1 MSKDKKIQTL
11 VFTGLSNSNT
21 ANQLRV
27 SRNTVAKLKAQA
39 DSNGLTTTLLETM
52 DEQQV
57 HKLLIPNKV
66 DAILYEQPNLKYIHQ
81 KTKKTGV
88 TLK

>member
-1 MSKDKKIQTL
+1 MSKDNEIQTL
-11 VFTGLSNSNT
+11 VFKGLSNSKI

-27 SRNTVAKLKAQA
+27 SRNTVAKIKAQA

-57 HKLLIPNKV
+57 HKLLFPDKV
-66 DAILYEQPNLKYIHQ
+66 DAILYVQPDLEYIHN
-81 KTKKTGV
+81 
-88 TLK
+88 